1 MRVFDSNGT
10 LRLSKGFDLEYKSVV
25 IENDLFYVYSDSEC
39 MIFNIFG
46 TEKYKGTVDDTI
58 SLLIPGDSVNKMTV
72 VSTNSIVNLQLE

>member
-1 MRVFDSNGT
+1 
-10 LRLSKGFDLEYKSVV
+10 
-25 IENDLFYVYSDSEC
+25 

-58 SLLIPGDSVNKMTV
+58 SLLIHGDSVNKMTV